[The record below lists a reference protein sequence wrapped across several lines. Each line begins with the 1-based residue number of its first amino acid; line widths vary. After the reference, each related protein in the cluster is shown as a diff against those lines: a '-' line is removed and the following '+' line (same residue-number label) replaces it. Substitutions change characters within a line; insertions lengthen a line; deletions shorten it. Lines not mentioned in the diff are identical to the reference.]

1 MESPEAV
8 SLWFGNC
15 TSKMVLRKYVE
26 IKYDNEGNR
35 IPSRFM
41 TDFQID
47 FIEYNQDLLECTYNE
62 HVTSS
67 LSELL
72 KNASYSESII
82 SELIDFYGENLEEQ
96 YNTIQYN
103 TVIRLYDFEY
113 KELVEE
119 AKLDGRNF
127 KYIGS
132 VIYED

>member
-1 MESPEAV
+1 MESPGVV
-8 SLWFGNC
+8 SLWSGNC

-72 KNASYSESII
+72 QNASYSELII

-96 YNTIQYN
+96 YNT
-103 TVIRLYDFEY
+103 VIRLYDFEY
-113 KELVEE
+113 EELVEE
-119 AKLDGRNF
+119 AKLDSRNF

>member
-1 MESPEAV
+1 MESPGAV
-8 SLWFGNC
+8 SLWFGNG
-15 TSKMVLRKYVE
+15 TSEMVLRKYVE

-47 FIEYNQDLLECTYNE
+47 FIEYNQDLLEYTYSE

-72 KNASYSESII
+72 QNASYSESII
-82 SELIDFYGENLEEQ
+82 SELIDFYGESLEE
-96 YNTIQYN
+96 QYN

-113 KELVEE
+113 EELVEE
-119 AKLDGRNF
+119 AKLDGRSL
-127 KYIGS
+127 KYMGS

>member
-1 MESPEAV
+1 MESPGVV

-47 FIEYNQDLLECTYNE
+47 FIEYNQDLLECTYN

-72 KNASYSESII
+72 QNASYSESII
-82 SELIDFYGENLEEQ
+82 SELIEFYGENLEE
-96 YNTIQYN
+96 QYN

-113 KELVEE
+113 EELVEE
-119 AKLDGRNF
+119 AKLDSRNF

>member
-1 MESPEAV
+1 MESPGVV

-35 IPSRFM
+35 IPSCFM

-62 HVTSS
+62 PVTSS

-72 KNASYSESII
+72 QNASYSELII

-96 YNTIQYN
+96 YNT
-103 TVIRLYDFEY
+103 VIRLYDFEY
-113 KELVEE
+113 EELVEE
-119 AKLDGRNF
+119 AKLDSRNF

>member
-1 MESPEAV
+1 MESPGVV

-35 IPSRFM
+35 IPSCFM

-62 HVTSS
+62 HVISS

-72 KNASYSESII
+72 QNASYSELII

-96 YNTIQYN
+96 YNT
-103 TVIRLYDFEY
+103 VIRLYDFEY
-113 KELVEE
+113 EELVEE
-119 AKLDGRNF
+119 AKLDSRNF

>member
-1 MESPEAV
+1 MESTGAV

-26 IKYDNEGNR
+26 IKYDNEENR
-35 IPSRFM
+35 ISSRFM

-47 FIEYNQDLLECTYNE
+47 FIEYNQDLLEYTYSE

-72 KNASYSESII
+72 QNASYSESII
-82 SELIDFYGENLEEQ
+82 SELIDFYGESLEE
-96 YNTIQYN
+96 QYN

-113 KELVEE
+113 EELVEE
-119 AKLDGRNF
+119 AKLDGRSL
-127 KYIGS
+127 KYMGS

>member
-1 MESPEAV
+1 MESPGAV

-72 KNASYSESII
+72 QNASYSESII

-96 YNTIQYN
+96 YNI
-103 TVIRLYDFEY
+103 VIRLYDFEY
-113 KELVEE
+113 EEFVEE
-119 AKLDGRNF
+119 AKLDGRNL
-127 KYIGS
+127 KYMGS

>member
-96 YNTIQYN
+96 YNTILSLGYMILSIKNLLKKQN
-103 TVIRLYDFEY
+103 WMVGTLSI
-113 KELVEE
+113 
-119 AKLDGRNF
+119 
-127 KYIGS
+127 
-132 VIYED
+132 

>member
-72 KNASYSESII
+72 KNASYSKSII

-96 YNTIQYN
+96 YNTILSLGYMILSIKNLLKKQN
-103 TVIRLYDFEY
+103 WMVGTLSI
-113 KELVEE
+113 
-119 AKLDGRNF
+119 
-127 KYIGS
+127 
-132 VIYED
+132 

>member
-1 MESPEAV
+1 MESPGAV

-15 TSKMVLRKYVE
+15 TSEMVLRKYVE

-47 FIEYNQDLLECTYNE
+47 FIEYNQDLLECTYSE

-72 KNASYSESII
+72 QNASYSELII

-96 YNTIQYN
+96 YNT
-103 TVIRLYDFEY
+103 VIRLYDFEY
-113 KELVEE
+113 EELVKE
-119 AKLDGRNF
+119 AKLDGRNM
-127 KYIGS
+127 KYMGS

>member
-1 MESPEAV
+1 MESPGAV
-8 SLWFGNC
+8 SLWFGNG
-15 TSKMVLRKYVE
+15 TSEMVLRKYVE

-35 IPSRFM
+35 ISSRFM

-47 FIEYNQDLLECTYNE
+47 FIEYNQDLLEYTYSE

-72 KNASYSESII
+72 QNASYSESII
-82 SELIDFYGENLEEQ
+82 SELIEFYVGNLEE
-96 YNTIQYN
+96 QYN

-113 KELVEE
+113 EELVEE
-119 AKLDGRNF
+119 AKLDGRSL
-127 KYIGS
+127 KYMGS